1 MDIANIDYNVDG
13 TENCVLINTR
23 DWLYPDNTLVL
34 KYKMSGRTVI
44 TYLTK
49 ALKVNVDTA
58 KFPTH
63 IEEGQTLL
71 LSRIVSDISMHR
83 EHKIENN
90 YYYSTPITQVMGY
103 FVDNKITYDNL
114 VMLYDKILVE
124 RVDIHKDELIKR
136 VDDNT
141 MVGKVLKVGT
151 NTFSKEWKP
160 LPLQVSVGD
169 TILIRDNATTLITL
183 DNKEYYA
190 IEHGNVIGK
199 FSDSLSMNNIEVIND
214 YIIMHE
220 YVDDLK
226 IDDSIISTRLDS
238 YEGMDWS
245 SYYNDSIFIVMRKD
259 KNLTKIN
266 IGDKVVVNKHLVNYA
281 YFNNVR
287 YNVISGLDYIEAKI
301 A

>member
-63 IEEGQTLL
+63 IEEGQTLF
-71 LSRIVSDISMHR
+71 LSRIVSDISMDR
-83 EHKIENN
+83 EHKIESN
-90 YYYSTPITQVMGY
+90 YYYNVPITQVMGY

-114 VMLYDKILVE
+114 IMLYDKILVE
-124 RVDIHKDELIKR
+124 KVDIHKDELIKR

-169 TILIRDNATTLITL
+169 TILIRDNATTLVTL

-220 YVDDLK
+220 YVDELK

-245 SYYNDSIFIVMRKD
+245 SYYNDSIFIVIHKD
-259 KNLTKIN
+259 KNLTKID
-266 IGDKVVVNKHLVNYA
+266 IGDKVIVNKHLVNYA

>member
-90 YYYSTPITQVMGY
+90 YYYNTPITQVMGY

-151 NTFSKEWKP
+151 NTFNKEWKP

-183 DNKEYYA
+183 DNKDYYA

-220 YVDDLK
+220 YVDELK

-245 SYYNDSIFIVMRKD
+245 SYYNDSIFIVIHKD

-266 IGDKVVVNKHLVNYA
+266 IGDKVIVNKHLVNYA

>member
-220 YVDDLK
+220 YVDELK

>member
-1 MDIANIDYNVDG
+1 MDIANVDYNVDG

-90 YYYSTPITQVMGY
+90 YYSNAPVTQVMGY

-151 NTFSKEWKP
+151 NTFNKEWKP

-169 TILIRDNATTLITL
+169 TILIRDNATTLITI

-190 IEHGNVIGK
+190 IEHGNTIGK
-199 FSDSLSMNNIEVIND
+199 FSDSLRMNNIEVIND

-220 YVDDLK
+220 YVDELK

-245 SYYNDSIFIVMRKD
+245 SYYNDSIFIVIHKD

>member
-63 IEEGQTLL
+63 IEEGQTLF

-83 EHKIENN
+83 EHKIESN
-90 YYYSTPITQVMGY
+90 YYYNAPITQVMGY

-124 RVDIHKDELIKR
+124 KVDIHKDELIKR

-190 IEHGNVIGK
+190 IEHGNIIGK

-220 YVDDLK
+220 YVDELK

-245 SYYNDSIFIVMRKD
+245 SYYNDSIFIVHKD

>member
-124 RVDIHKDELIKR
+124 KVDIHKDELIKR

-160 LPLQVSVGD
+160 LPLQVYVGD

-220 YVDDLK
+220 YVDELK

-245 SYYNDSIFIVMRKD
+245 SYYNDSIFIVIHKD

>member
-199 FSDSLSMNNIEVIND
+199 FRDSLSMNNIEVIND

-220 YVDDLK
+220 YVDELK

>member
-1 MDIANIDYNVDG
+1 MDLANIDYNVNG

-23 DWLYPDNTLVL
+23 EWLYPDNTLIL

-44 TYLTK
+44 TYLNK

-63 IEEGQTLL
+63 IGEGQSLL
-71 LSRIVSDISMHR
+71 LSQIVSSISMDR
-83 EHKIENN
+83 EHKIEGN
-90 YYYSTPITQVMGY
+90 YYYNVPITQVMGY

-114 VMLYDKILVE
+114 IMLYDKILVE
-124 RVDIHKDELIKR
+124 KVNIHKDELIKR

-151 NTFSKEWKP
+151 NAFDKNWKP
-160 LPLQVSVGD
+160 LPLRVSVGD
-169 TILIRDNATTLITL
+169 TVLIRDNATTLITL
-183 DNKEYYA
+183 NNKEYYA
-190 IEHGNVIGK
+190 IEHGNIIGK
-199 FSDSLSMNNIEVIND
+199 FHDSLSMNSIEVIND
-214 YIIMHE
+214 YMIMHE
-220 YVDDLK
+220 YVDELK

-245 SYYNDSIFIVMRKD
+245 SYYNDSIFIVIHKD
-259 KNLTKIN
+259 KNLTKVN
-266 IGDKVVVNKHLVNYA
+266 IGDKVVVNRHLVNYA

>member
-141 MVGKVLKVGT
+141 MVGKVLKAGT

-199 FSDSLSMNNIEVIND
+199 FSDSLSMSNIEVIND

-220 YVDDLK
+220 YVDELK

-245 SYYNDSIFIVMRKD
+245 SYYNDSIFIVIHKD

>member
-1 MDIANIDYNVDG
+1 MDIANVDYNVDG

-58 KFPTH
+58 KFPTR
-63 IEEGQTLL
+63 IEEGQALL
-71 LSRIVSDISMHR
+71 LSRIVSDISMDR

-90 YYYSTPITQVMGY
+90 YYYSAPITQVMGY

-124 RVDIHKDELIKR
+124 KVDIHKDDLIKR

-169 TILIRDNATTLITL
+169 TILIRDNATTLVTL

-199 FSDSLSMNNIEVIND
+199 FNNSLSMNNIEVIND

-220 YVDDLK
+220 YIDELK

-245 SYYNDSIFIVMRKD
+245 SYYNDSIFIVIHKD
-259 KNLTKIN
+259 KNLTKVN
-266 IGDKVVVNKHLVNYA
+266 IGDKVVVNRHLVNYA

>member
-1 MDIANIDYNVDG
+1 MDLANIDYNVDG

-23 DWLYPDNTLVL
+23 EWLYPDNTLIL

-44 TYLTK
+44 TYLNK
-49 ALKVNVDTA
+49 ALKVNVDTT
-58 KFPTH
+58 KFPTQ
-63 IEEGQTLL
+63 IQEGQALL
-71 LSRIVSDISMHR
+71 LSQIVSSISMDR
-83 EHKIENN
+83 EHKIEGK
-90 YYYSTPITQVMGY
+90 YYYNVPVTQVMGY
-103 FVDNKITYDNL
+103 FKDNKITYNNL

-124 RVDIHKDELIKR
+124 KVNIHEDELIKR
-136 VDDNT
+136 INDNT

-151 NTFSKEWKP
+151 NAFDKNWKP

-169 TILIRDNATTLITL
+169 TVLIRDNATTLITL
-183 DNKEYYA
+183 NNKEYYA
-190 IEHGNVIGK
+190 IEHGNIIGK
-199 FSDSLSMNNIEVIND
+199 FHDSLSMNSIEVIND
-214 YIIMHE
+214 YMIMHE
-220 YVDDLK
+220 YVDELK

-245 SYYNDSIFIVMRKD
+245 SYYNDSIFIVIHKD
-259 KNLTKIN
+259 KNLTKVN
-266 IGDKVVVNKHLVNYA
+266 IGDKVVVNRHLVNYA